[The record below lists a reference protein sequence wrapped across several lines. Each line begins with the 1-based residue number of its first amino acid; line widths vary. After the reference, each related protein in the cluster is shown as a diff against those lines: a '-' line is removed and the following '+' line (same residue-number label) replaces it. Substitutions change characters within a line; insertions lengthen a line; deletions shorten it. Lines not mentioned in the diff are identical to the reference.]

1 MTYNLHPAILVLKDG
16 KFYRGWTLINSI
28 ISFGEVVFNTGMT
41 GYQEIMTDPSY
52 AEQIITFTYPEIGNT
67 GINHEDNESNKIH
80 VKGIITKNIC
90 FSPNNW
96 RQQESFIN
104 YIFNNQIPHIFG
116 IDTRA
121 LTKHLR
127 KTGSMNGC
135 ISSQYLN
142 PYLLSTKFKDRLSIE
157 SSDLVKQVTTSKNYE
172 FQGYSHKHFSYLQ
185 YKTDKMYGYGLKII
199 LIDFGVKYN
208 ILSRLDN
215 YGCSIQILP
224 ATSSYETINA
234 YNPDGIILSN
244 GPGDPSIITYAI
256 KTVKK
261 IIKYTNIPIFGIC
274 MGHQIISLALEGTT
288 FKLKFGHRGL
298 NHPAGMKQ
306 KAEVTSQNHGFAV
319 NQESL
324 YKDTINITHFNLN
337 DTTVAGILHNKKPI
351 FSVQY
356 HPEASPGP
364 HDSDY
369 LFKYFINLI
378 KHFKQYKN
386 YKNSSLAQAR

>member
-1 MTYNLHPAILVLKDG
+1 MTYNLYPAILMLKDS
-16 KFYRGWTLINSI
+16 KVYKGWTLLNSV

-67 GINHEDNESNKIH
+67 GINYEDNESNQIH
-80 VKGIITKNIC
+80 IKGIVAKNLC

-96 RQQESFIN
+96 RQQESLIN
-104 YIFNNQIPHIFG
+104 YIISNKIPHIFG

-135 ISSQYLN
+135 ISSKYLN
-142 PYLLSTKFKDRLSIE
+142 PDLLSFKFKNIPQIE
-157 SSDLVKQVTTSKNYE
+157 GSDLVKKVTTQKNYK
-172 FQGYSHKHFSYLQ
+172 FQDYSNQYFSYLQ
-185 YKTDKMYGYGLKII
+185 YKTDRTYGCGLKII
-199 LIDFGVKYN
+199 LIDFGVKHN
-208 ILSRLDN
+208 ILSRLYS
-215 YGCSIQILP
+215 YGCSIHILP
-224 ATSSYETINA
+224 ATSSYKEIIL
-234 YNPDGIILSN
+234 YNPDGILLSN
-244 GPGDPSIITYAI
+244 GPGDPSAIKYAI
-256 KTVKK
+256 NTVKK
-261 IIKYTNIPIFGIC
+261 IIQYTNIPIFGIC
-274 MGHQIISLALEGTT
+274 MGHQVISLALEAET

-298 NHPAGMKQ
+298 NHPSGIKQ

-319 NQESL
+319 TQKSL
-324 YKDTINITHFNLN
+324 YNKTINITHFNLN
-337 DTTVAGILHNKKPI
+337 DSTVAAIFHSTKPI

-369 LFKYFINLI
+369 LFKYFINLT
-378 KHFKQYKN
+378 KQFKQYNN
-386 YKNSSLAQAR
+386 YAHSSPLQTL